1 MFQDFRPDTGK
12 IQLSLICH
20 YKLYVMKMNSFR
32 PMIHKLALPLIVSTI
47 VLVNIASAQPPVAAT
62 FRGEVA
68 VIKCLGAYQE
78 TFIFNVAYGNIA
90 GDKFMLRILDS
101 TGTILFAGSYN
112 EKKFNKVFQIGKEGT
127 DRLSFVIRNLRDNAV
142 QRFEITPTSKPVED
156 FVLRKINNI
165 PLQ

>member
-1 MFQDFRPDTGK
+1 M
-12 IQLSLICH
+12 
-20 YKLYVMKMNSFR
+20 
-32 PMIHKLALPLIVSTI
+32 
-47 VLVNIASAQPPVAAT
+47 LVNIASAQKPVAAV

-78 TFIFNVAYGNIA
+78 TFIFNVTHGNIE

-112 EKKFNKVFQIGKEGT
+112 EKKFNKVFRIGKEGT
-127 DRLSFVIRNLRDNAV
+127 DRLSFVIRNLRDNAL
-142 QRFEITPTSKPVED
+142 QRFEITATSKPVED